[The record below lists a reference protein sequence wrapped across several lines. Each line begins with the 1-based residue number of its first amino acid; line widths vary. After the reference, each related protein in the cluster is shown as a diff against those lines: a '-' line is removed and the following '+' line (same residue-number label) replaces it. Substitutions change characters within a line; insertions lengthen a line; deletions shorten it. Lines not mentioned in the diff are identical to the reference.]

1 MKIQEQAPAKINL
14 ALNILGRRTDGYH
27 ELRMVMQSVSLCDT
41 VTVEE
46 TGIGFALLADGF
58 TVPAGK
64 SSLEQ
69 QAAEAFFAAVGR
81 PMPPLTVHLE
91 KTTPAYA
98 GLGGGSADVAALL
111 RCLRRQYAPEMPV
124 EQLRAIGLTVGSD
137 MPFCVSGGTALA
149 EGRGE
154 RLTAL
159 PALPDCWIVL
169 CKPEF
174 GIPTPA
180 LFTLAD
186 AGTPK
191 NRPDIDGMI
200 RALSAGDLDG
210 VAAQLCNVFEEFL
223 PEEYHEVF
231 HIKNRLLELGALNAT
246 MSGSGPTV
254 FGIFREET
262 AAKAALTALK
272 QRYPQTYLAKPVGE
286 LV

>member
-98 GLGGGSADVAALL
+98 ARMWRRCCGACAGSM
-111 RCLRRQYAPEMPV
+111 RRKCPWSSCGP
-124 EQLRAIGLTVGSD
+124 SD
-137 MPFCVSGGTALA
+137 
-149 EGRGE
+149 
-154 RLTAL
+154 
-159 PALPDCWIVL
+159 
-169 CKPEF
+169 
-174 GIPTPA
+174 
-180 LFTLAD
+180 
-186 AGTPK
+186 
-191 NRPDIDGMI
+191 
-200 RALSAGDLDG
+200 
-210 VAAQLCNVFEEFL
+210 
-223 PEEYHEVF
+223 
-231 HIKNRLLELGALNAT
+231 
-246 MSGSGPTV
+246 
-254 FGIFREET
+254 
-262 AAKAALTALK
+262 
-272 QRYPQTYLAKPVGE
+272 
-286 LV
+286 

>member
-27 ELRMVMQSVSLCDT
+27 ERRMVMQSVSLCDT

-111 RCLRRQYAPEMPV
+111 RCRGAAVFEENLFSSRYRHVDELARMGADIRV
-124 EQLRAIGLTVGSD
+124 SGRTAVVLGVGRAIGEAMAIILVAGNVSNMPGLFTPVRFLTTGIISGMAYASVGSLYQQALYSIGLVLFLFI
-137 MPFCVSGGTALA
+137 MLINMFLNVCV
-149 EGRGE
+149 
-154 RLTAL
+154 
-159 PALPDCWIVL
+159 
-169 CKPEF
+169 
-174 GIPTPA
+174 
-180 LFTLAD
+180 
-186 AGTPK
+186 K
-191 NRPDIDGMI
+191 NRKEG
-200 RALSAGDLDG
+200 
-210 VAAQLCNVFEEFL
+210 
-223 PEEYHEVF
+223 
-231 HIKNRLLELGALNAT
+231 
-246 MSGSGPTV
+246 
-254 FGIFREET
+254 
-262 AAKAALTALK
+262 
-272 QRYPQTYLAKPVGE
+272 
-286 LV
+286 

>member
-98 GLGGGSADVAALL
+98 GLGGGSADVR
-111 RCLRRQYAPEMPV
+111 RCCGACADSMRRKCPWSSCGP
-124 EQLRAIGLTVGSD
+124 SD
-137 MPFCVSGGTALA
+137 
-149 EGRGE
+149 
-154 RLTAL
+154 
-159 PALPDCWIVL
+159 
-169 CKPEF
+169 
-174 GIPTPA
+174 
-180 LFTLAD
+180 
-186 AGTPK
+186 
-191 NRPDIDGMI
+191 
-200 RALSAGDLDG
+200 
-210 VAAQLCNVFEEFL
+210 
-223 PEEYHEVF
+223 
-231 HIKNRLLELGALNAT
+231 
-246 MSGSGPTV
+246 
-254 FGIFREET
+254 
-262 AAKAALTALK
+262 
-272 QRYPQTYLAKPVGE
+272 
-286 LV
+286 

>member
-111 RCLRRQYAPEMPV
+111 RC
-124 EQLRAIGLTVGSD
+124 
-137 MPFCVSGGTALA
+137 
-149 EGRGE
+149 RG
-154 RLTAL
+154 
-159 PALPDCWIVL
+159 
-169 CKPEF
+169 
-174 GIPTPA
+174 
-180 LFTLAD
+180 
-186 AGTPK
+186 
-191 NRPDIDGMI
+191 
-200 RALSAGDLDG
+200 
-210 VAAQLCNVFEEFL
+210 AAVFEENLFSSRYRHVDEL
-223 PEEYHEVF
+223 ARMGADIRVSGRTAVVLGVERLHGAAVRCTDLRGGAALCAAALAAEGETAISDIT
-231 HIKNRLLELGALNAT
+231 HIDRGYQSIEDDLAALGADIRR
-246 MSGSGPTV
+246 V
-254 FGIFREET
+254 EET
-262 AAKAALTALK
+262 AS
-272 QRYPQTYLAKPVGE
+272 P
-286 LV
+286 

>member
-111 RCLRRQYAPEMPV
+111 RC
-124 EQLRAIGLTVGSD
+124 
-137 MPFCVSGGTALA
+137 
-149 EGRGE
+149 RG
-154 RLTAL
+154 
-159 PALPDCWIVL
+159 
-169 CKPEF
+169 
-174 GIPTPA
+174 
-180 LFTLAD
+180 
-186 AGTPK
+186 
-191 NRPDIDGMI
+191 
-200 RALSAGDLDG
+200 
-210 VAAQLCNVFEEFL
+210 AAVFEENLFSSRYRHVDEL
-223 PEEYHEVF
+223 ARMGADIRVSGRTAVVLGVERLHGAAVRCTDLRGGAALCAAALAAEGETSISDIT
-231 HIKNRLLELGALNAT
+231 HIDRGYQSIEDDLAALGADIRR
-246 MSGSGPTV
+246 V
-254 FGIFREET
+254 EET
-262 AAKAALTALK
+262 AS
-272 QRYPQTYLAKPVGE
+272 P
-286 LV
+286 